1 MSILPKRSKA
11 ILTDLNLS
19 EKKAS
24 DCLRWID
31 WIFIILLLT
40 FSALFTLERVQWN
53 YPHVFLGGDA
63 ANIVSFALAKNH
75 PDWYSKDFLLNE
87 RQNFDIYLQ
96 FHVLYTQWTEKLFGD
111 ASLGF
116 LSLLPITI
124 LLYLGGLY
132 FLGRSLFD
140 HPGWAIAFTAINA
153 LPIYLPFEEYGIQ
166 TDPLPRTL
174 FHGFLA
180 FLLAFLWKW
189 RDKPERWW
197 FLAAGLGG
205 LVYIHAVS
213 TPAWI
218 LAFFS
223 SFLFLMPRKWN
234 KVERIKWIGG
244 LCLVTLIT
252 LIPFI
257 QNYLQN
263 TLQER
268 QLPADLDYRSY
279 IQIFTE
285 YYGSPDLHDVLKTT
299 KVTLSML
306 TQSGL
311 LPLGILGLLAVTIR
325 RDVKQ
330 RPQTVLVL
338 IWFAAIIMISIII
351 PYFEKI
357 VERRFEIL
365 PIQTELLRGVRF
377 IRFLLSLSLFLGI
390 KSILH
395 NRDKV
400 YLSLLLGI
408 GCALLAIWMYNNP
421 KTLEMVMFPRTITC
435 LKETKQLYC
444 HRPSHFREAILFLR
458 EQTPIDAAIFF
469 APKPTDTSALAVRYM
484 AHRSLVYSWKDRG
497 LGFVRP
503 EKLLDWYKIYSELK
517 ENKSPNRW
525 LSRKPDQFINFMRDI
540 GADYYVTLGH
550 CTPPT
555 GEPSEFQIRPIFQN
569 ADYSICKIY

>member
-1 MSILPKRSKA
+1 M
-11 ILTDLNLS
+11 TNLNLS
-19 EKKAS
+19 EKEAS
-24 DCLRWID
+24 DRLRWVD
-31 WIFIILLLT
+31 WIFIIFLLT
-40 FSALFTLERVQWN
+40 FSALFTLERIQWD

-63 ANIVSFALAKNH
+63 SNIVSFALAKNH
-75 PDWYSKDFLLNE
+75 PDWYPKDFLLRE

-96 FHVLYTQWTEKLFGD
+96 FHVLYTQWAEKLFGD
-111 ASLGF
+111 AILGF

-132 FLGRSLFD
+132 FLGRTFFD
-140 HPGWAIAFTAINA
+140 HPVWAIAFTTLNA
-153 LPIYLPFEEYGIQ
+153 LPIYLPVDDIGIQ

-174 FHGFLA
+174 FHG
-180 FLLAFLWKW
+180 LLAILLALLWKW

-218 LAFFS
+218 LAIFS
-223 SFLFLMPRKWN
+223 SFLYLMPPKWN
-234 KVERIKWIGG
+234 KVERIKWTGG

-252 LIPFI
+252 LVPFI

-268 QLPADLDYRSY
+268 QLPLDLDYRSY
-279 IQIFTE
+279 MQIFTG
-285 YYGSPDLHDVLKTT
+285 YYGSPDLHDVLRTT
-299 KVTLSML
+299 RVTLSML

-311 LPLGILGLLAVTIR
+311 LPFGILGLLAVTIR

-330 RPQTVLVL
+330 RPQTALVL
-338 IWFAAIIMISIII
+338 IWFAAIIMISMII
-351 PYFEKI
+351 PYIEKI
-357 VERRFEIL
+357 VERRLEIL

-390 KSILH
+390 KSVLQ
-395 NRDKV
+395 NRNKI
-400 YLSLLLGI
+400 YLSTLLGI
-408 GCALLAIWMYNNP
+408 GCALLTIGIYNNP
-421 KTLEMVMFPRTITC
+421 KTLEMIKFPRTITC

-503 EKLLDWYKIYSELK
+503 DKLLDWYQIYSNLK
-517 ENKSPNRW
+517 ENKNPSRW
-525 LSRKPDQFINFMRDI
+525 LSRQPHQFINFIQDI
-540 GADYYVTLGH
+540 GANYYVTLGY
-550 CTPPT
+550 CVPQNVDS
-555 GEPSEFQIRPIFQN
+555 SEAGIRLIFQN
-569 ADYSICKIY
+569 ADYSICEIY

>member
-1 MSILPKRSKA
+1 MT
-11 ILTDLNLS
+11 LTKLKYS
-19 EKKAS
+19 EINTLQKWKWT
-24 DCLRWID
+24 DR
-31 WIFIILLLT
+31 IFLVFLFGFT
-40 FSALFTLERVQWN
+40 ALFTLERLQWD
-53 YPHVFLGGDA
+53 YPNVFLGGDA

-75 PDWYSKDFLLNE
+75 PEWFSKDFLLSE

-96 FHVLYTQWTEKLFGD
+96 FHVLYTQWMEKLSGD
-111 ASLGF
+111 AILGF

-132 FLGRSLFD
+132 FLGRTFFAQ
-140 HPGWAIAFTAINA
+140 PGWALAFTALNA
-153 LPIYLPFEEYGIQ
+153 LPIYLPVDDIGIQ

-174 FHGFLA
+174 FHSLLS
-180 FLLAFLWKW
+180 FLLAFLWRW

-197 FLAAGLGG
+197 LLAAGLGG

-218 LAFFS
+218 LAFFF
-223 SFLFLMPRKWN
+223 SFLYLMPGEWNRAQRMKWT
-234 KVERIKWIGG
+234 GG

-252 LIPFI
+252 LVPFI
-257 QNYLQN
+257 QNYLHN

-268 QLPADLDYRSY
+268 KLPVDLDHRSY
-279 IQIFTE
+279 MQIFTS
-285 YYGSPDLHDVLKTT
+285 YYGTPDLHDVFKTT

-338 IWFAAIIMISIII
+338 IWFAAIIMISMII
-351 PYFEKI
+351 PYIEKI
-357 VERRFEIL
+357 VERRLEIL
-365 PIQTELLRGVRF
+365 PLQTELLRGVRF
-377 IRFLLSLSLFLGI
+377 VRFLLSLSLFLGI

-408 GCALLAIWMYNNP
+408 GCALLTIWMYNNP

-503 EKLLDWYKIYSELK
+503 DKLLDWYKIYSKLK
-517 ENKSPNRW
+517 ENKNPSRW
-525 LSRKPDQFINFMRDI
+525 LSRKPAEFTKFIKEL
-540 GADYYVTLGH
+540 GTDYYVTFGD
-550 CTPPT
+550 CTPQT

-569 ADYSICKIY
+569 ADYSICEIH